1 MKYLCTF
8 IFLLLLFST
17 ASFAQ
22 RTASAS
28 STTAFKNTSSG
39 TVESQYSFAQAL
51 SPEEAEEIIRWAEA
65 NAPHIEIILNQNKT
79 AFTLRVSNE
88 YNTQSVYL
96 KTFLQAGIS
105 EITYTE
111 NGLTKTYPVSEFLEA
126 MNVNP

>member
-1 MKYLCTF
+1 MKNLCTF
-8 IFLLLLFST
+8 IFLLLIST

-28 STTAFKNTSSG
+28 STTAFKNNPSG

-51 SPEEAEEIIRWAEA
+51 SPEEAEEITRWAED
-65 NAPHIEIILNQNKT
+65 NAPQIEIILNQNKT

-96 KTFLQAGIS
+96 KTFVQVGIS